1 MELYTDTYYIQ
12 RIQAGDTACFAC
24 LLDKYSRPV
33 HSLILK
39 VVRNREDAEELAQ
52 DVFMK
57 VFKHLSSFK
66 GECSFSTWIYRIA
79 YNTAISETRKKR
91 HEFLAIEESVINNV
105 SEQEVAEALD
115 RTDSSDQIQMLD
127 AALAQLPPDERA
139 IILLFYMKEKTIDE
153 VATITGLTASN
164 IKVKLYRIRKKLFFV
179 LKEWRNNKMTEKN
192 DILKDLFSRM
202 PEEELPAS
210 FRANAMRQIMA
221 EARTDTQTQ
230 RTLGMDCRHR
240 RLAAYGR
247 YRDRFIPLYE
257 YFPNIRTD
265 PQYEHTPLLC
275 LYRDTCP
282 HPAGSRL
289 PNSGKLFKRRQMS
302 QKEKM

>member
-1 MELYTDTYYIQ
+1 MESYTDTYYIQ

-179 LKEWRNNKMTEKN
+179 LKGM
-192 DILKDLFSRM
+192 
-202 PEEELPAS
+202 EE
-210 FRANAMRQIMA
+210 Q
-221 EARTDTQTQ
+221 
-230 RTLGMDCRHR
+230 
-240 RLAAYGR
+240 
-247 YRDRFIPLYE
+247 
-257 YFPNIRTD
+257 
-265 PQYEHTPLLC
+265 
-275 LYRDTCP
+275 
-282 HPAGSRL
+282 
-289 PNSGKLFKRRQMS
+289 
-302 QKEKM
+302 

>member
-115 RTDSSDQIQMLD
+115 RTD
-127 AALAQLPPDERA
+127 
-139 IILLFYMKEKTIDE
+139 ILLFYMKEKTIDE

-164 IKVKLYRIRKKLFFV
+164 IKVKLHRIRKKLFFV
-179 LKEWRNNKMTEKN
+179 LKGM
-192 DILKDLFSRM
+192 
-202 PEEELPAS
+202 EE
-210 FRANAMRQIMA
+210 Q
-221 EARTDTQTQ
+221 
-230 RTLGMDCRHR
+230 
-240 RLAAYGR
+240 
-247 YRDRFIPLYE
+247 
-257 YFPNIRTD
+257 
-265 PQYEHTPLLC
+265 
-275 LYRDTCP
+275 
-282 HPAGSRL
+282 
-289 PNSGKLFKRRQMS
+289 
-302 QKEKM
+302 

>member
-164 IKVKLYRIRKKLFFV
+164 IKVKLHRIRNERWGWIAVIAASLLMV
-179 LKEWRNNKMTEKN
+179 G
-192 DILKDLFSRM
+192 IAI
-202 PEEELPAS
+202 AS
-210 FRANAMRQIMA
+210 FLYMNISPISVQIPNMSTLPFYAYIGMLALILLGADYKFRQ
-221 EARTDTQTQ
+221 
-230 RTLGMDCRHR
+230 
-240 RLAAYGR
+240 
-247 YRDRFIPLYE
+247 
-257 YFPNIRTD
+257 
-265 PQYEHTPLLC
+265 
-275 LYRDTCP
+275 
-282 HPAGSRL
+282 
-289 PNSGKLFKRRQMS
+289 LFKRRQMS

>member
-1 MELYTDTYYIQ
+1 MQDMDAVYRQHFRMVYQYLM
-12 RIQAGDTACFAC
+12 
-24 LLDKYSRPV
+24 
-33 HSLILK
+33 SLTHQPD
-39 VVRNREDAEELAQ
+39 VAEELAQ

-127 AALAQLPPDERA
+127 AALAELPPDERA

-164 IKVKLYRIRKKLFFV
+164 IKVKLHRIRKKLFFV
-179 LKEWRNNKMTEKN
+179 LKGM
-192 DILKDLFSRM
+192 
-202 PEEELPAS
+202 EE
-210 FRANAMRQIMA
+210 Q
-221 EARTDTQTQ
+221 
-230 RTLGMDCRHR
+230 
-240 RLAAYGR
+240 
-247 YRDRFIPLYE
+247 
-257 YFPNIRTD
+257 
-265 PQYEHTPLLC
+265 
-275 LYRDTCP
+275 
-282 HPAGSRL
+282 
-289 PNSGKLFKRRQMS
+289 
-302 QKEKM
+302 